1 MTRQISSSLALTFD
15 LEDKAII
22 MQAVLARMQLAE
34 LKGEVQPIQ
43 NELMRIC
50 CHHDAREAGL
60 T

>member
-1 MTRQISSSLALTFD
+1 MTCQIPSLPLAFD

-22 MQAVLARMQLAE
+22 MQVALARMQLAE
-34 LKGEVQPIQ
+34 LKGEVQSIQ

-50 CHHDAREAGL
+50 CHHDAREAGV